1 MSETNNRKLEHY
13 EQIGV
18 AMTCRS
24 FEEYLLMF
32 DLNPEMLEQGPIL
45 DVAAGA
51 SSFAAGAADQGF
63 DVTAADPL
71 YALSLEQIR
80 DKGLGEIEESTGKLV
95 KLQEKFD
102 WSYYGSIQQHRAG
115 REHALAHFIKHFSE
129 MRPPQSESNTPNKY
143 VPAFLPK
150 LPFAD
155 GTFSLVLCSHFLFL
169 YQEQFDSAFHEAAL
183 LELVRVCRPGGEVRV
198 YPIMSLRWERYP
210 ELDALMLAFEDRG
223 FACKLEQSRLPFI
236 PGSTEML
243 VMRRPLTK

>member
-24 FEEYLLMF
+24 YEEYLLMF
-32 DLNPEMLEQGPIL
+32 DLNPGMLAQGPIL

-51 SSFAAGAADQGF
+51 SSFAASAADQGF

-71 YALSLEQIR
+71 YALSPEQIR
-80 DKGLGEIEESTGKLV
+80 DKGLGEIEASTGKLA

-102 WSYYGSIQQHRAG
+102 WSYYGSIHQHRAG
-115 REHALAHFIKHFSE
+115 REHALEQFTKDFAE
-129 MRPPQSESNTPNKY
+129 MRPPRTDSDVPNKY

-155 GTFSLVLCSHFLFL
+155 DAFSLVLCSHFLFL
-169 YQEQFDSAFHEAAL
+169 YQEQFDAAFHEAAL
-183 LELVRVCRPGGEVRV
+183 LELARVCRPGGEVRV
-198 YPIMSLRWERYP
+198 YPLMTLRWERYP
-210 ELDALMLAFEDRG
+210 QLDALILALEDRG
-223 FACKLEQSRLPFI
+223 IACKLEQSRLPFI

-243 VMRRPLTK
+243 VMRHR